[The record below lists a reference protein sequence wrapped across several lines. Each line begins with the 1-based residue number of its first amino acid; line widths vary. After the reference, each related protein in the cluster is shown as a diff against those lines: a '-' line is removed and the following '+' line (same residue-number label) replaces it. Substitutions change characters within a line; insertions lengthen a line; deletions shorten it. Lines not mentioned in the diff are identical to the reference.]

1 MIPNSCNQTSTL
13 SNTAEIAE
21 IEKSFRTTP
30 LRWSR
35 IVSNSF
41 YSTTTFLTFTVEIH
55 TNNLTTHQ
63 RYTKKQQIIYQ
74 LIKYLHDIEGLG
86 YRKISHKLNSW
97 GIPTHRGKKW
107 FNNSVF
113 SVLKR
118 KHERD
123 TRIEKV
129 REKKFSL
136 KISKFSL
143 ETVTFD

>member
-1 MIPNSCNQTSTL
+1 M
-13 SNTAEIAE
+13 
-21 IEKSFRTTP
+21 
-30 LRWSR
+30 SR

-97 GIPTHRGKKW
+97 GIPTPRGKIW
-107 FNNSVF
+107 YNNSVF

-123 TRIEKV
+123 TRIEQV
-129 REKKFSL
+129 REKKYPL